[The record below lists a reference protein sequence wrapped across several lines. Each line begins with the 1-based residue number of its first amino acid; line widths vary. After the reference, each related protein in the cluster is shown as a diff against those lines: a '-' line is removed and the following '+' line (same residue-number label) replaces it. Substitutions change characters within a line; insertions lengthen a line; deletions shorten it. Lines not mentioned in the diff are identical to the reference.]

1 MADMTEEAKKARRAY
16 QKAWR
21 EANKDKVKATQERF
35 WAKKAAEM
43 AAAEA
48 AETKTAKTAK
58 KAARPKKTAAAKSD
72 FDKKLD
78 DRMSDLMDL

>member
-1 MADMTEEAKKARRAY
+1 MANMTDEAKKARRAY

-48 AETKTAKTAK
+48 AEAKAAKTAK
-58 KAARPKKTAAAKSD
+58 KARSPKKAEGANKE
-72 FDKKLD
+72 
-78 DRMSDLMDL
+78 